1 MQNPR
6 TFPGAPAT
14 LILAVIAIVGLL
26 SLNGMPQLIERHLLR
41 PYQLVPRRQWHT
53 LVTSG
58 FIHADLAHL
67 LFNAFSFW
75 AFGFDLER
83 ALGTPAFVLLYA
95 FSLLASSPA
104 TWAIHRTQPG
114 YSSLGASGA
123 ILAVVFAAI
132 VVNRILAA
140 HPADSVPDSGTAVRR
155 RLSRLQRAGRAQR
168 GRAHQP
174 RCACSG
180 RGGRADVHGAR
191 RAGLARRRARHL
203 AQLSAMLLPLPDRF
217 EAPRLLVRPVQER
230 DLPALL
236 AVNGDAQTV
245 SFLPHPQWGSL
256 AGNEVLIA
264 AYSHARAGGTARQYV
279 AVLRAG
285 DEAVAAC

>member
-1 MQNPR
+1 MHETLEP
-6 TFPGAPAT
+6 FSGAPAAT

-41 PYQLVPRRQWHT
+41 PYQLVPQRQWHT

-95 FSLLASSPA
+95 FGLLASSLA
-104 TWAIHRTQPG
+104 TWAIHRAQPG

-132 VVNRILAA
+132 VVNPGSSLLILPIPFPI
-140 HPADSVPDSGTAVRR
+140 PAPLFAVGYLAYSV
-155 RLSRLQRAGRAQR
+155 LAGRSGIGRINHDAHAAGAVAGLVFMALAVPGSL
-168 GRAHQP
+168 GRAV
-174 RCACSG
+174 ATW
-180 RGGRADVHGAR
+180 
-191 RAGLARRRARHL
+191 
-203 AQLSAMLLPLPDRF
+203 LS
-217 EAPRLLVRPVQER
+217 
-230 DLPALL
+230 
-236 AVNGDAQTV
+236 
-245 SFLPHPQWGSL
+245 
-256 AGNEVLIA
+256 
-264 AYSHARAGGTARQYV
+264 
-279 AVLRAG
+279 
-285 DEAVAAC
+285 

>member
-1 MQNPR
+1 MHETLEP
-6 TFPGAPAT
+6 FSGAPAAT

-41 PYQLVPRRQWHT
+41 PYQLVPQRQWHT

-95 FSLLASSPA
+95 FGLLASSLA
-104 TWAIHRTQPG
+104 TWAIHRKQPG

-132 VVNRILAA
+132 VVNPGSSLLILPIPFPI
-140 HPADSVPDSGTAVRR
+140 PAPLFAVGYLAYSV
-155 RLSRLQRAGRAQR
+155 LAGRSGIGRINHDAHAAGAVAGLVFMALAVPGSL
-168 GRAHQP
+168 GRAV
-174 RCACSG
+174 ATW
-180 RGGRADVHGAR
+180 
-191 RAGLARRRARHL
+191 
-203 AQLSAMLLPLPDRF
+203 LS
-217 EAPRLLVRPVQER
+217 
-230 DLPALL
+230 
-236 AVNGDAQTV
+236 
-245 SFLPHPQWGSL
+245 
-256 AGNEVLIA
+256 
-264 AYSHARAGGTARQYV
+264 
-279 AVLRAG
+279 
-285 DEAVAAC
+285 